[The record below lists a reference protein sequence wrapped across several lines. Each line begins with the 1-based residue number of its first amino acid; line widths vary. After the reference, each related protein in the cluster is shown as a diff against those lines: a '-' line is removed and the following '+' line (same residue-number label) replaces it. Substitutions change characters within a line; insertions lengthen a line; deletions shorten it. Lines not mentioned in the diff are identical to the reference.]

1 MILVIRLTKEQNLA
15 LVTRYPMEIFRAGI
29 EQGVQGI
36 ADTLIEEEKIRGLL
50 EKEKQMVSHFRWK
63 MNQIGSFL

>member
-15 LVTRYPMEIFRAGI
+15 LVTRYPTELLRAGI

-36 ADTLIEEEKIRGLL
+36 ADQLIEENKIIEENKEGLSL
-50 EKEKQMVSHFRWK
+50 PKKEK
-63 MNQIGSFL
+63 